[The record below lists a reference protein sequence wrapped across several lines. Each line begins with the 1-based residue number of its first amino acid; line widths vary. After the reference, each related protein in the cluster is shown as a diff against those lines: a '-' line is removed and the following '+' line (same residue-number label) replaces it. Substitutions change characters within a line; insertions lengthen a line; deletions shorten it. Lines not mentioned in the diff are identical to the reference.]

1 MPSVATLLT
10 FTLAGIVL
18 VAIPGPSVLFI
29 VGRALAHG
37 RRAALLSV
45 AGNTTGASLVVVVVA
60 LGYGAVAARSIEVFT
75 VLKLAGAAYL
85 VYLGVQTFRH
95 RGDLAAALDRPAGPA
110 QRRLFWQGV
119 VVGVTNPKVLIFF
132 AAVLPQFV
140 DLGAGGATGQML
152 VLGLLFALI
161 AATLDST
168 WGLAAG
174 AVRAWFAT
182 SPARLRLVGGTGGLT
197 MVGLGIGL
205 AFTGRLDRQTC
216 HHGSG
221 AQGRDQP
228 LERGHRRRPLR
239 PAVEHAEE
247 LPVALDAP
255 VGEGGEPVGE
265 LGPPA
270 PVEVGGHEPGQHLL
284 GGGRAGLDARR
295 ERRPGLLDHRGG
307 IGRELGEVAR
317 GARRRH
323 LAHASAEGRLGD
335 ELGELDPGLHLLGGR
350 VVRQLCGHRAHG
362 LGDAGALGVR
372 VDAVERRVD
381 EVVDHL
387 LALLGGESGEVVH
400 QCGLSG

>member
-140 DLGAGGATGQML
+140 DLRAGGATTQML

-174 AVRAWFAT
+174 AVREWFAT
-182 SPARLRLVGGTGGLT
+182 SPARLRMVGGTGRLT

-205 AFTGRLDRQTC
+205 AFTGRPD
-216 HHGSG
+216 
-221 AQGRDQP
+221 
-228 LERGHRRRPLR
+228 
-239 PAVEHAEE
+239 
-247 LPVALDAP
+247 
-255 VGEGGEPVGE
+255 
-265 LGPPA
+265 
-270 PVEVGGHEPGQHLL
+270 
-284 GGGRAGLDARR
+284 
-295 ERRPGLLDHRGG
+295 
-307 IGRELGEVAR
+307 
-317 GARRRH
+317 
-323 LAHASAEGRLGD
+323 
-335 ELGELDPGLHLLGGR
+335 
-350 VVRQLCGHRAHG
+350 
-362 LGDAGALGVR
+362 
-372 VDAVERRVD
+372 
-381 EVVDHL
+381 
-387 LALLGGESGEVVH
+387 
-400 QCGLSG
+400 

>member
-1 MPSVATLLT
+1 ML
-10 FTLAGIVL
+10 
-18 VAIPGPSVLFI
+18 
-29 VGRALAHG
+29 
-37 RRAALLSV
+37 RAALLSV
-45 AGNTTGASLVVVVVA
+45 AGNTTGASLIVVVVA
-60 LGYGAVAARSIEVFT
+60 LGYGAVAARSVEVFT

-205 AFTGRLDRQTC
+205 AFTGRPD
-216 HHGSG
+216 
-221 AQGRDQP
+221 
-228 LERGHRRRPLR
+228 
-239 PAVEHAEE
+239 
-247 LPVALDAP
+247 
-255 VGEGGEPVGE
+255 
-265 LGPPA
+265 
-270 PVEVGGHEPGQHLL
+270 
-284 GGGRAGLDARR
+284 
-295 ERRPGLLDHRGG
+295 
-307 IGRELGEVAR
+307 
-317 GARRRH
+317 
-323 LAHASAEGRLGD
+323 
-335 ELGELDPGLHLLGGR
+335 
-350 VVRQLCGHRAHG
+350 
-362 LGDAGALGVR
+362 
-372 VDAVERRVD
+372 
-381 EVVDHL
+381 
-387 LALLGGESGEVVH
+387 
-400 QCGLSG
+400 